1 MTQKG
6 QRIAAKLDGQR
17 FGRLVVLWR
26 GPNKVEPSGATRS
39 AWQCRC
45 DCGTGIVVTGHALSK
60 GHTRSCGC
68 LTKEKPIKHGMARKP
83 IYRVWWMMRQRCEN
97 PNFTSFASYGGRG
110 ITVCDRWQEFSNF
123 YADMGDPTPGMT
135 LERIDNDK
143 GYNPDNVRW
152 ASRLE
157 QAQNRRTNTLL
168 SHAGQTL
175 TLAEWGRVTGLGK
188 QIVTKRFKSG
198 WSPERILT
206 EPVAPRSPR
215 TSRKE

>member
-1 MTQKG
+1 MAQKG
-6 QRIAAKLDGQR
+6 QRVAAKLDGQR
-17 FGRLVVLWR
+17 FGRLTVLWR
-26 GPNKVEPSGATRS
+26 GPNHVEPSGATRS

-45 DCGTGIVVTGHALSK
+45 DCGNGVVVTGHALSK

-83 IYRVWWMMRQRCEN
+83 IYRVWWSMLQRCTN
-97 PNFTSFASYGGRG
+97 PNIPAFKSYGGRG
-110 ITVCDRWQEFSNF
+110 ITLCDRWMKFEDFF
-123 YADMGDPTPGMT
+123 ADMGEPEPGMT

-143 GYNPDNVRW
+143 GYSPDNVRW

-157 QAQNRRTNTLL
+157 QAQNRRTNTHLT
-168 SHAGQTL
+168 HAGQTL

-188 QIVTKRFKSG
+188 GTITRRYLAG
-198 WSPERILT
+198 WSPESIVT
-206 EPVAPRSPR
+206 TPIAPRSPR